1 MSLNNN
7 LNTIRAKLIES
18 NELWQ
23 HELLTS
29 QKFLKFCNDRN
40 LKIYDYKKIDALWAL
55 GFLRADLVLSEQR
68 INLEGF
74 EFVCKKQDQ
83 YFYLDNRKLRAREKG
98 YGGSFS
104 EIELIPE
111 ASPYFHPFKYYAL
124 YHVKRIFSQKI
135 DLFQFF
141 INPQGIINLSKL
153 EIEHQEEFTSSE
165 RICELFDQ
173 WNRIAEAAIILE
185 PYSFGSIH
193 NSVRYSF
200 SDTLESMEEKLN
212 EYRSYIHN
220 VIESDDRQ
228 IFEEYRQK
236 LCCSAEDLDS
246 NKTLHVLLRLT
257 SWHQRNKI
265 KDAIGGSMLLLTMAE
280 TMRRP
285 LEAALNIKLPE
296 EDEMGY
302 GQWFNGARKLLYGS
316 DRVLDAPKH
325 EIKDFLMEAG
335 LDFGVKVRCYLE
347 GETEFGAINY
357 ALGDIIPIQLINLK
371 GQFIESKGKGLAF
384 RDSLENDLKAKNFSF
399 VILDADRDDFVRV
412 VQKAAKD
419 DVLSGGFFLSSPDIE
434 FENFSLD
441 DLVEVV
447 CILCAKQNVEI
458 PDKTRIRKAKEKEK
472 TGEEFFKALKR
483 IDLNKSVTKGEAW
496 GAALMEYAIKN
507 KIDCQI
513 VKAANLILH
522 ASTIK
527 FQYSRDRFCV
537 HPDTGE
543 PVERNKKT

>member
-1 MSLNNN
+1 MSLKNN

-29 QKFLKFCNDRN
+29 QKFLKFCKERN
-40 LKIYDYKKIDALWAL
+40 LKIYDHKKIDALWML
-55 GFLRADLVLSEQR
+55 GFLRADLVLSEHKVD
-68 INLEGF
+68 LEGL
-74 EFVCKKQDQ
+74 ELVCKKQDQ
-83 YFYLDNRKLRAREKG
+83 YFYIDNRKLKVRENG

-104 EIELIPE
+104 GIELIPGVT
-111 ASPYFHPFKYYAL
+111 PYFHPFRYYL
-124 YHVKRIFSQKI
+124 VYHFNRIFSQKI

-141 INPQGIINLSKL
+141 INPQGLINLSKI
-153 EIEHQEEFTSSE
+153 EIEYQEEFTSSE
-165 RICELFDQ
+165 QVCELFDQ
-173 WNRIAEAAIILE
+173 WNKVAEASIILE
-185 PYSFGSIH
+185 PYSYRLIH
-193 NSVRYSF
+193 HSLRYSF
-200 SDTLESMEEKLN
+200 SDTSESMEKKLN
-212 EYRSYIHN
+212 DYRVYINN
-220 VIESDDRQ
+220 VIKPDDKQ

-236 LCCSAEDLDS
+236 LCCNAENIDS

-265 KDAIGGSMLLLTMAE
+265 KDTIGGSMLLLTMAE
-280 TMRRP
+280 TIRRP
-285 LEAALNIKLPE
+285 LETALNIELPE

-335 LDFGVKVRCYLE
+335 LDFGIKVRCYLE

-357 ALGDIIPIQLINLK
+357 ALGNIGSIQLINLK

-384 RDSLENDLKAKNFSF
+384 RDSLENDLKAKIFSF

-441 DLVEVV
+441 DLIEVV
-447 CILCAKQNVEI
+447 CIFCTEQNVET
-458 PDKTRIRKAKEKEK
+458 PDETTIRKATTEAK
-472 TGEEFFKALKR
+472 TGEEFFKVLKR

-513 VKAANLILH
+513 VKAVNLILH
-522 ASTIK
+522 ASKIK
-527 FQYSRDRFCV
+527 FQYSRDRFRV
-537 HPDTGE
+537 DLETGE
-543 PVERNKKT
+543 PMKRV